1 MHKSIS
7 ASCYSFLLLM
17 ILLNLQNLYGQ
28 NLKQER
34 PADSNIT
41 FANSTAELK
50 NTQNTSRSID
60 EMRYEVPASSKQ
72 HAECV
77 DGHIQGAIAS
87 GSQTGFPATNV
98 LDHDVKTRWSNNGTG
113 SWVQLDLGSGNK
125 ICGIN
130 IAWYKGTER
139 QNNFTVSNSTD
150 GIKFTNIFS
159 GKSSGT
165 TLNPEKY
172 NMTDINGRFIRI
184 TVNGNT
190 QNNYASIT
198 ELSVDLV
205 STSNLSTFSIAA
217 AGDWGSGRND
227 NWKKTVQLMIDNKV
241 NLALGLGD
249 YSYGS
254 MSDFQP
260 VVNEL
265 KKAGIPMKGAK
276 GDHDSDSYARLF
288 DQPSMV
294 YAFDGGSARIIL
306 LDSYKS
312 ATSNTEFLEKEL
324 IATRAPWKIVIV
336 TTPFYTSPSKHEPDK
351 ELTTALKPLLDKY
364 DVDLV
369 MWGDNH
375 NYERTVFP
383 NKHTIFV
390 QSGTGGESHYK
401 FDGQIKESK
410 YQNDED
416 FGITKLTINSQVVT
430 GQFISHSGKI
440 LDTFNLLK

>member
-1 MHKSIS
+1 MQETS
-7 ASCYSFLLLM
+7 A
-17 ILLNLQNLYGQ
+17 
-28 NLKQER
+28 E
-34 PADSNIT
+34 SNIT
-41 FANSTAELK
+41 GANSSAD
-50 NTQNTSRSID
+50 TQNISKSFGEIRD
-60 EMRYEVPASSKQ
+60 EVPTLSQ
-72 HAECV
+72 QPVECI
-77 DGHIQGAIAS
+77 DGHIQKVVTS
-87 GSQTGFPATNV
+87 GSQSGFTGENV
-98 LDHDVKTRWSNNGTG
+98 LDQDMKTRWFNNGIG
-113 SWVQLDLGSGNK
+113 SWIQIDLGSGDK
-125 ICGIN
+125 ICDIK

-139 QNNFTVSNSTD
+139 QNNFIISSSTD
-150 GIKFTNIFS
+150 GIKFTNIFT

-165 TLNPEKY
+165 TLNLETY
-172 NMTDINGRFIRI
+172 NMTDVNGRFIRI

-190 QNNYASIT
+190 QNSYASIN
-198 ELSVDLV
+198 EISVDLV
-205 STSNLSTFSIAA
+205 STSNLPTFSIAA

-227 NWKKTVQLMIDNKV
+227 NWKKTVQLMVDNKV

-260 VVNEL
+260 VVSEL

-276 GDHDSDSYARLF
+276 GDHDSDSYAKLF
-288 DQPSMV
+288 EQPSMV
-294 YAFDGGSARIIL
+294 YAFDAGSARIIL

-312 ATSNTEFLEKEL
+312 ARSNAEFLEKEL
-324 IATRAPWKIVIV
+324 IDTSAPWKIVIV
-336 TTPFYTSPSKHEPDK
+336 TTPLYTSPSKHHPDK
-351 ELTTALKPLLDKY
+351 ELATALKPLLDKY

-383 NKHTIFV
+383 NRHTIFV

-401 FDGQIKESK
+401 FDGRIKESI

-416 FGITKLTINSQVVT
+416 FGITKLTINNQSIL

-440 LDTFNLLK
+440 LDTFDLLK

>member
-1 MHKSIS
+1 M
-7 ASCYSFLLLM
+7 LLL
-17 ILLNLQNLYGQ
+17 NFQNLFGQ
-28 NLKQER
+28 NIPSQ
-34 PADSNIT
+34 SNT
-41 FANSTAELK
+41 TVANSTAELK
-50 NTQNTSRSID
+50 NTQNTSKSKD
-60 EMRYEVPASSKQ
+60 EIRDEVPTLSQQ
-72 HAECV
+72 HAECI
-77 DGHIQGAIAS
+77 DGHIQRAVTS
-87 GSQTGFPATNV
+87 GNQPGFGGENV
-98 LDHDVKTRWSNNGTG
+98 LDQDMKTRWSNNGIG
-113 SWVQLDLGSGNK
+113 SWIQVDLGSGNK
-125 ICGIN
+125 ICDIK

-139 QNNFTVSNSTD
+139 QNNFIISNSTD

-165 TLNPEKY
+165 TLNFEKY
-172 NMTDINGRFIRI
+172 NMTDVNGRFIRI

-190 QNNYASIT
+190 QNSYAGIN
-198 ELSVDLV
+198 EISVDLV
-205 STSNLSTFSIAA
+205 STRKFSTFSIAA

-276 GDHDSDSYARLF
+276 GDHDSDSYAKIF
-288 DQPSMV
+288 EQPSMV
-294 YAFDGGSARIIL
+294 YAFDAGSARIIL

-312 ATSNTEFLEKEL
+312 ARSNAEFLEKEL

-336 TTPFYTSPSKHEPDK
+336 TTPLYTSPSKHEPDK
-351 ELTTALKPLLDKY
+351 ELATALKPLLDKY

-383 NKHTIFV
+383 NMDTIFV

-401 FDGQIKESK
+401 FDGQTKESI

-416 FGITKLTINSQVVT
+416 FGITKLTVNNQSIL

>member
-1 MHKSIS
+1 M
-7 ASCYSFLLLM
+7 LLL
-17 ILLNLQNLYGQ
+17 NFQNLFGQ
-28 NLKQER
+28 NIPSQ
-34 PADSNIT
+34 SNT
-41 FANSTAELK
+41 TVANSTAELK
-50 NTQNTSRSID
+50 NTQNTSKSKD
-60 EMRYEVPASSKQ
+60 EIRDEVPTLSQQ
-72 HAECV
+72 HAECI
-77 DGHIQGAIAS
+77 DGHIQRAVTS
-87 GSQTGFPATNV
+87 GNQPGFGGENV
-98 LDHDVKTRWSNNGTG
+98 LDQDMKTRWSNNGIG
-113 SWVQLDLGSGNK
+113 SWIQVDLGSGNK
-125 ICGIN
+125 ICDIK

-139 QNNFTVSNSTD
+139 QNNFIISNSTD

-165 TLNPEKY
+165 TLNFEKY
-172 NMTDINGRFIRI
+172 NMTDVNGRFIRI

-190 QNNYASIT
+190 QNSYAGIN
-198 ELSVDLV
+198 EISVDLV
-205 STSNLSTFSIAA
+205 STRKFSTFSIAA

-276 GDHDSDSYARLF
+276 GDHDSDSYAKIF
-288 DQPSMV
+288 EQPSMV
-294 YAFDGGSARIIL
+294 YAFDAGSARIIL

-312 ATSNTEFLEKEL
+312 ARSNAEFLEKEL

-336 TTPFYTSPSKHEPDK
+336 TTPLYTSPSKHEPDK
-351 ELTTALKPLLDKY
+351 ELATALKPLLDKY

-383 NKHTIFV
+383 NMDTIFV
-390 QSGTGGESHYK
+390 QCGTGGESHYK
-401 FDGQIKESK
+401 FDGQTKESI

-416 FGITKLTINSQVVT
+416 FGITKLTVNNQSIL